1 VRFGALSGLPLAT
14 NKITA
19 IPAEQDLLRVRGARV
34 HNLKNVT
41 VDIPHNAITVVTG
54 VSGSG
59 KSSLAFDTI
68 YAEGQRRYV
77 ESLSA
82 YARQFLERMEK
93 PDVDEI
99 SGIAPA
105 VAIRQKNSTRN
116 PRSTVGTATEI
127 YDYLRLLFARCGQ
140 TFCVKCGVEVKKDSP
155 DEIATRILQLAP
167 GRRFYVMYEL
177 RVGGTAQPVSAEAV
191 KKAETTTAAVRRI
204 LRKKTTGPAKA
215 EAQAA
220 ARDALRLALIDLQK
234 RGFNR
239 IYQNGRVHEFSTPE
253 SLLDVDF
260 SKPAFV
266 LVDRL
271 AVNAESRARLVD
283 SIEICY
289 REGAGEAILEFVAD
303 AAGPAERLSFNER
316 FECKNDGTVYQ
327 EPEPRLFSFNNPFG
341 ACPRCQGFGNTI
353 DFDLNLVVPDQGKSL
368 DEGAI
373 EPWTKPRY
381 RVLLADMKKWARGR
395 GIPTN
400 VPWRQ
405 LTAEQRRLVLEGDP
419 ENDFDGVKGFF
430 NYLERKKYKLHVRVF
445 LSRFRGYARCLDCGG
460 TRLRAEARAVRVAG
474 QTITDICKLTVTE
487 ARAFFGSVQLTDAQ
501 RVIADKILEEIRS
514 RLQFLDEVGLEYL
527 TLDRLTSTLSGGE
540 SQRIQLATSLGS
552 HLVGAMYVLDEPSI
566 GLHPRDTQRLIDIL
580 KSLRDLGNT
589 VLLVEHD
596 PDAIHA
602 ADFIVDL
609 GPGAGELGGK
619 LLFAGGYDA
628 MLAEPKSITGRY
640 LNGEL
645 RIPVP
650 NTRHKPNGKFLRL
663 FGATMHNLQNVDV
676 MIPLGTLTVVTGVSG
691 SGKSTLI
698 HDVLYKALAAK
709 RMGGSVKE
717 FCERLEGDGAI
728 RETIIVDQS
737 PIGRTPRSNPAT
749 YLKAFDAIREV
760 FSDTPDAKRRGYTA
774 GHFSF
779 NVPGGRCE
787 TCQGDGTVTVE
798 MQFLADVEL
807 ICEECRGTRFKT
819 AVLEVKYH
827 NKNIHDVLEM
837 TVREALAFFL
847 NVPKVVSKL
856 RILNEIGLG
865 YLRLGQSAT
874 TLSGGEAQRL
884 KLAAHLAR
892 TENDGVLYILDEPT
906 TGLHF
911 DDIAKLL
918 AAFRKLLES
927 GASLLVIE
935 HNLDVVKSA
944 DWVIDMGPE
953 GGAMG
958 GKIIATG
965 TPEQIAR
972 NAQSHTGRFLARV
985 LNGNGQAKRGGNGA
999 SKQELPAIVKS

>member
-1 VRFGALSGLPLAT
+1 M
-14 NKITA
+14 
-19 IPAEQDLLRVRGARV
+19 RGARV
-34 HNLKNVT
+34 HNLKNVS

-140 TFCVKCGVEVKKDSP
+140 TFCIKCGTEVKKDSP
-155 DEIATRILQLAP
+155 DEIGTRILTLAP
-167 GRRFYVMYEL
+167 GRRFYVLYQL
-177 RVGGTAQPVSAEAV
+177 RVGGTAATPIGPRVAAGTTV
-191 KKAETTTAAVRRI
+191 LRRATKKKAASASSA
-204 LRKKTTGPAKA
+204 LAG
-215 EAQAA
+215 
-220 ARDALRLALIDLQK
+220 DALRLALIDLQK

-260 SKPAFV
+260 GKPAFV

-289 REGAGEAILEFVAD
+289 REGQGEAILEFVAD

-353 DFDLNLVVPDQGKSL
+353 DFDLNLVVPDQSKTL

-405 LTAEQRRLVLEGDP
+405 LAAEQRRLVLEGDP
-419 ENDFDGVKGFF
+419 ANDFGGVKGFF
-430 NYLERKKYKLHVRVF
+430 TYLERKKYKLHVRVF

-487 ARAFFGSVQLTDAQ
+487 ARAFFASLQLTDAQ

-514 RLQFLDEVGLEYL
+514 
-527 TLDRLTSTLSGGE
+527 
-540 SQRIQLATSLGS
+540 
-552 HLVGAMYVLDEPSI
+552 
-566 GLHPRDTQRLIDIL
+566 
-580 KSLRDLGNT
+580 
-589 VLLVEHD
+589 
-596 PDAIHA
+596 A
-602 ADFIVDL
+602 A
-609 GPGAGELGGK
+609 A
-619 LLFAGGYDA
+619 
-628 MLAEPKSITGRY
+628 
-640 LNGEL
+640 
-645 RIPVP
+645 
-650 NTRHKPNGKFLRL
+650 
-663 FGATMHNLQNVDV
+663 
-676 MIPLGTLTVVTGVSG
+676 
-691 SGKSTLI
+691 
-698 HDVLYKALAAK
+698 
-709 RMGGSVKE
+709 
-717 FCERLEGDGAI
+717 
-728 RETIIVDQS
+728 
-737 PIGRTPRSNPAT
+737 
-749 YLKAFDAIREV
+749 V
-760 FSDTPDAKRRGYTA
+760 FR
-774 GHFSF
+774 
-779 NVPGGRCE
+779 
-787 TCQGDGTVTVE
+787 
-798 MQFLADVEL
+798 
-807 ICEECRGTRFKT
+807 
-819 AVLEVKYH
+819 
-827 NKNIHDVLEM
+827 
-837 TVREALAFFL
+837 
-847 NVPKVVSKL
+847 
-856 RILNEIGLG
+856 
-865 YLRLGQSAT
+865 
-874 TLSGGEAQRL
+874 
-884 KLAAHLAR
+884 
-892 TENDGVLYILDEPT
+892 
-906 TGLHF
+906 
-911 DDIAKLL
+911 
-918 AAFRKLLES
+918 
-927 GASLLVIE
+927 
-935 HNLDVVKSA
+935 
-944 DWVIDMGPE
+944 
-953 GGAMG
+953 
-958 GKIIATG
+958 
-965 TPEQIAR
+965 
-972 NAQSHTGRFLARV
+972 
-985 LNGNGQAKRGGNGA
+985 
-999 SKQELPAIVKS
+999 